1 MKKIKYII
9 IACVCALMTGC
20 MAGEDYGFDTDWSAP
35 NTENAYGNADL
46 KETNVITVKE
56 LLDRYVNPMTDAN
69 DTVMIRE
76 DVQIKVIVTGNDI
89 EGNIYNEV
97 AVKDET
103 GAILICISQGGL
115 YGYLPVGKEILVD
128 LKGLH
133 IGLYGNQPQIGVA
146 YTNSSGKVFP
156 SRMSR
161 NTWQKHF
168 KFVNI
173 NFNSLHEVVPEE
185 FDVTRMQDVEYVKAC
200 RGKLMTV
207 KGVDMYIQEK
217 ETKKIIKADG
227 ETMVWASD
235 AEKDAGNGV
244 SRPIGINGNVPM
256 SGQFASFVVRSST
269 YADFAAQVMPKEKVN
284 LTGIFTVYANNPDRY
299 GYTWQIL
306 LREGSDVEEIK
317 SSEK

>member
-1 MKKIKYII
+1 MKYIL

-35 NTENAYGNADL
+35 NTDNAYGNPEIQ
-46 KETNVITVKE
+46 ETNVITVKE
-56 LLDRYVNPMTDAN
+56 LLDRYVNPMTAAN
-69 DTVMIRE
+69 DTTMIRE
-76 DVQIKVIVTGNDI
+76 DIQIKVIVTGNDI

-103 GAILICISQGGL
+103 GAILICIAQGGL

-146 YTNSSGKVFP
+146 YTNASGRTFP
-156 SRMSR
+156 SRMNR
-161 NTWQKHF
+161 NIWQKHF
-168 KFVNI
+168 KYVDAGFT
-173 NFNSLHEVVPEE
+173 HEVAPEE

-207 KGVDMYIQEK
+207 KGVTMAE
-217 ETKKIIKADG
+217 ADG
-227 ETMVWASD
+227 IKVWASE

-244 SRPIGINGNVPM
+244 SRSIAVNGKVPM
-256 SGQFASFVVRSST
+256 SGQYASFVVRSST
-269 YADFAAQVMPKEKVN
+269 YADFAAQVMPTGKIN

-306 LREGSDVEEIK
+306 LREGTDVEIAE
-317 SSEK
+317 

>member
-1 MKKIKYII
+1 MKKMKYILM
-9 IACVCALMTGC
+9 AFVCAMMAGC

-35 NTENAYGNADL
+35 NTDNAYGNAEL

-56 LLDRYVNPMTDAN
+56 LLDRYVNPMKSAN
-69 DTVMIRE
+69 DTLLIK
-76 DVQIKVIVTGNDI
+76 DDIQIKVIVTGNDI

-103 GAILICISQGGL
+103 GAILICISQGGI

-133 IGLYGNQPQIGVA
+133 IGLYGNQPQIGVS
-146 YTNSSGKVFP
+146 YTNTSGKTFP

-161 NTWQKHF
+161 VLWQQHF
-168 KFVNI
+168 KYVNAAET
-173 NFNSLHEVVPEE
+173 HEVVPEE
-185 FDVTRMQDVEYVKAC
+185 FDVTRMQDAEYVKAC

-207 KGVDMYIQEK
+207 KDVTMAE
-217 ETKKIIKADG
+217 ADG
-227 ETMVWASD
+227 TKVWASD

-244 SRPIGINGNVPM
+244 SRSIAVNGKVPM
-256 SGQFASFVVRSST
+256 SGNYASFVVRSST
-269 YADFAAQVMPKEKVN
+269 YADFAAQAMPTGKIN
-284 LTGIFTVYANNPDRY
+284 LTGIFTVYANDPSRY

-306 LREGSDVEEIK
+306 LREGTDVEEIK
-317 SSEK
+317 

>member
-1 MKKIKYII
+1 MKYIL

-35 NTENAYGNADL
+35 NTDNAYGNPEIQ
-46 KETNVITVKE
+46 ETNVITVKE
-56 LLDRYVNPMTDAN
+56 LLSRYVDPMAAAN
-69 DTVMIRE
+69 DTIMIRE

-103 GAILICISQGGL
+103 GAILICIAQGGL

-146 YTNSSGKVFP
+146 YTNASGKTFP
-156 SRMSR
+156 SRMNR
-161 NTWQKHF
+161 NIWQKHF
-168 KFVNI
+168 KYVDAGFT
-173 NFNSLHEVVPEE
+173 HEVAPEE

-207 KGVDMYIQEK
+207 KGVTMAE
-217 ETKKIIKADG
+217 ADG
-227 ETMVWASD
+227 VKVWASD

-244 SRPIGINGNVPM
+244 SRSIAVDGKVPM
-256 SGQFASFVVRSST
+256 SGQYASFVVRSST

-284 LTGIFTVYANNPDRY
+284 LTGIFTVYANNPKNY

-306 LREGSDVEEIK
+306 LRQGTDVEIAE
-317 SSEK
+317 

>member
-1 MKKIKYII
+1 MKYIL

-35 NTENAYGNADL
+35 DTDNAYGNPEL
-46 KETNVITVKE
+46 QETNVITVKE
-56 LLDRYVNPMTDAN
+56 LLSRYVDPMTAAN
-69 DTVMIRE
+69 DTTMIRE

-103 GAILICISQGGL
+103 GAILICIAQGGL

-146 YTNSSGKVFP
+146 YTNASGKTFP
-156 SRMSR
+156 SRMNR
-161 NTWQKHF
+161 NIWQKHF
-168 KFVNI
+168 KYVDAGFT
-173 NFNSLHEVVPEE
+173 HEVAPEE

-207 KGVDMYIQEK
+207 KGVEMYITDSKTGQFK
-217 ETKKIIKADG
+217 KADG
-227 ETMVWASD
+227 KTMVWASE

-244 SRPIGINGNVPM
+244 SRPISINGNIPT
-256 SGQFASFVVRSST
+256 SGSYAAFVVRSST
-269 YADFAAQVMPKEKVN
+269 YADFAALAMPAEKVN

-306 LREGSDVEEIK
+306 LREGTDIEIA
-317 SSEK
+317 E

>member
-1 MKKIKYII
+1 MKYIL

-35 NTENAYGNADL
+35 NTDNAYGNPEIQ
-46 KETNVITVKE
+46 ETNVITVKE
-56 LLDRYVNPMTDAN
+56 LLDRYVNPMTAAN
-69 DTVMIRE
+69 DTTMIRE

-103 GAILICISQGGL
+103 GAILICIAQGGL

-146 YTNSSGKVFP
+146 YTNASGRTFP
-156 SRMSR
+156 SRMNR
-161 NTWQKHF
+161 NIWQKHF
-168 KFVNI
+168 KYVDAGFT
-173 NFNSLHEVVPEE
+173 HEVAPEE

-207 KGVDMYIQEK
+207 KGVTMAE
-217 ETKKIIKADG
+217 ADG
-227 ETMVWASD
+227 IKVWASE

-244 SRPIGINGNVPM
+244 SRSIAVNGKVPM
-256 SGQFASFVVRSST
+256 SGNYASFVVRSST
-269 YADFAAQVMPKEKVN
+269 YADFAAQVMPTGKVN

-306 LREGSDVEEIK
+306 LREGTDVEIAE
-317 SSEK
+317 

>member
-1 MKKIKYII
+1 MKYIL

-35 NTENAYGNADL
+35 NTDNAYGNPEIQ
-46 KETNVITVKE
+46 ETNVITVKE
-56 LLDRYVNPMTDAN
+56 LLDRYVNPMTAAN
-69 DTVMIRE
+69 DTTMIRE

-103 GAILICISQGGL
+103 GAILICIAQGGL

-146 YTNSSGKVFP
+146 YTNASGRTFP
-156 SRMSR
+156 SRMNR
-161 NTWQKHF
+161 NIWQKHF
-168 KFVNI
+168 KYVDAGFT
-173 NFNSLHEVVPEE
+173 HEVAPEE

-207 KGVDMYIQEK
+207 KGVTMAE
-217 ETKKIIKADG
+217 ADG
-227 ETMVWASD
+227 IKVWASE

-244 SRPIGINGNVPM
+244 SRSIAVNGKVPM
-256 SGQFASFVVRSST
+256 SGNYASFVVRSST
-269 YADFAAQVMPKEKVN
+269 YADFAAQVMPTGKIN

-306 LREGSDVEEIK
+306 LREGTDVEIAE
-317 SSEK
+317 

>member
-1 MKKIKYII
+1 MKYIL

-35 NTENAYGNADL
+35 NTDNAYGNPEIQ
-46 KETNVITVKE
+46 ETNVITVKE
-56 LLDRYVNPMTDAN
+56 LLDRYVNLMTAAN
-69 DTVMIRE
+69 DTTMIRE

-103 GAILICISQGGL
+103 GAILICIAQGGL

-146 YTNSSGKVFP
+146 YTNSSGKTFP
-156 SRMSR
+156 SRMNR
-161 NTWQKHF
+161 NIWQKHF
-168 KFVNI
+168 KYVDAGFT
-173 NFNSLHEVVPEE
+173 HEVTPEE

-207 KGVDMYIQEK
+207 KGVTMAE
-217 ETKKIIKADG
+217 ADG
-227 ETMVWASD
+227 VKVWASE

-244 SRPIGINGNVPM
+244 SRSIAVNGKVPM
-256 SGQFASFVVRSST
+256 SGNYASFVVRSST
-269 YADFAAQVMPKEKVN
+269 YADFAAQVMPTGKIN

-306 LREGSDVEEIK
+306 LREGTDVEIAE
-317 SSEK
+317 

>member
-1 MKKIKYII
+1 MKKMKYIL

-56 LLDRYVNPMTDAN
+56 LLDRYVNPMTNAN
-69 DTVMIRE
+69 DTTMIRE

-133 IGLYGNQPQIGVA
+133 VGLYGNQPQIGVA
-146 YTNSSGKVFP
+146 YTNTSGKTFP
-156 SRMSR
+156 SRMNR

-168 KFVNI
+168 KYVDA
-173 NFNSLHEVVPEE
+173 NFTHEVVPEE
-185 FDVTRMQDVEYVKAC
+185 FDVTRMQDADYVKAC

-207 KGVDMYIQEK
+207 KGVTMAE
-217 ETKKIIKADG
+217 ADG
-227 ETMVWASD
+227 KKVWASD

-244 SRPIGINGNVPM
+244 SRSIAIDGKVPM
-256 SGQFASFVVRSST
+256 SGQYASFVVRSST
-269 YADFAAQVMPKEKVN
+269 YADFAAQVMPTGKIN

-306 LREGSDVEEIK
+306 LREGSDIEEITN
-317 SSEK
+317 SEK

>member
-1 MKKIKYII
+1 MKYIL
-9 IACVCALMTGC
+9 IASVCALMTGC

-35 NTENAYGNADL
+35 NTDNAYGNPEIQ
-46 KETNVITVKE
+46 ETNVITVKE
-56 LLDRYVNPMTDAN
+56 LLDRYVNPMTAAN
-69 DTVMIRE
+69 DTTMIRE

-103 GAILICISQGGL
+103 GAILICIAQGGL

-146 YTNSSGKVFP
+146 YTNASGKTFP
-156 SRMSR
+156 SRMNR
-161 NTWQKHF
+161 NIWQKHF
-168 KFVNI
+168 KYVDAGFT
-173 NFNSLHEVVPEE
+173 HEVAPEE

-207 KGVDMYIQEK
+207 KGVEMAE
-217 ETKKIIKADG
+217 ADG
-227 ETMVWASD
+227 VKVWASD

-244 SRPIGINGNVPM
+244 SRSIAVDGQVPMNGNY
-256 SGQFASFVVRSST
+256 ASFVVRSST
-269 YADFAAQVMPKEKVN
+269 YADFAAQVMPTGKIN
-284 LTGIFTVYANNPDRY
+284 LTGIFTVYANDPKKW

-306 LREGSDVEEIK
+306 LREDTDVEIAE
-317 SSEK
+317 

>member
-1 MKKIKYII
+1 MKYIL

-35 NTENAYGNADL
+35 NTDNAYGNPEIQ
-46 KETNVITVKE
+46 ETNVITVKE
-56 LLDRYVNPMTDAN
+56 LLDRYVNPMTAAN
-69 DTVMIRE
+69 DTTMIRE

-103 GAILICISQGGL
+103 GAILICIAQGGL

-146 YTNSSGKVFP
+146 YTNASGRTFP
-156 SRMSR
+156 SRMNR
-161 NTWQKHF
+161 NIWQKHF
-168 KFVNI
+168 KYVDAGFT
-173 NFNSLHEVVPEE
+173 HEVAPEE

-207 KGVDMYIQEK
+207 KGVTMAE
-217 ETKKIIKADG
+217 ADG
-227 ETMVWASD
+227 IKVWASE

-244 SRPIGINGNVPM
+244 SRSIAVNGKVPM
-256 SGQFASFVVRSST
+256 SGNSASFVVRSST
-269 YADFAAQVMPKEKVN
+269 YADFAAQVMPTGKIN

-306 LREGSDVEEIK
+306 LRQGTDVEIAE
-317 SSEK
+317 

>member
-1 MKKIKYII
+1 MKKMKYIL

-35 NTENAYGNADL
+35 DTDNAYGNPEL
-46 KETNVITVKE
+46 QETNVITVKE
-56 LLDRYVNPMTDAN
+56 LLSRYVDPMTAAN
-69 DTVMIRE
+69 DTTMIRE

-103 GAILICISQGGL
+103 GAILICIAQGGL

-146 YTNSSGKVFP
+146 YTNASGKTFP
-156 SRMSR
+156 SRMNR
-161 NTWQKHF
+161 NIWQKHF
-168 KFVNI
+168 KYVDAGFT
-173 NFNSLHEVVPEE
+173 HEVAPEE

-207 KGVDMYIQEK
+207 KGVTMAE
-217 ETKKIIKADG
+217 ADG
-227 ETMVWASD
+227 VKVWASD

-244 SRPIGINGNVPM
+244 SRSIAVDGKVPM
-256 SGQFASFVVRSST
+256 SGQYASFVVRSST

-284 LTGIFTVYANNPDRY
+284 LTGIFTVYANNPKNY

-306 LREGSDVEEIK
+306 LRQGTDVEIAE
-317 SSEK
+317 

>member
-1 MKKIKYII
+1 MKKMKYIL

-35 NTENAYGNADL
+35 DTDNAYGNPEL
-46 KETNVITVKE
+46 QETNVITVKE
-56 LLDRYVNPMTDAN
+56 LLSRYVDPMTAAN
-69 DTVMIRE
+69 DTTMIRE

-103 GAILICISQGGL
+103 GAILICIAQGGL

-146 YTNSSGKVFP
+146 YTNASGKTFP
-156 SRMSR
+156 SRMNR
-161 NTWQKHF
+161 NIWQKHF
-168 KFVNI
+168 KYVDAGFT
-173 NFNSLHEVVPEE
+173 HEVAPEL

-207 KGVDMYIQEK
+207 KGVTMAE
-217 ETKKIIKADG
+217 ADG
-227 ETMVWASD
+227 VKVWASD

-244 SRPIGINGNVPM
+244 SRSIAVDGKVPM
-256 SGQFASFVVRSST
+256 SGQYASFVVRSST

-284 LTGIFTVYANNPDRY
+284 LTGIFTVYANNPKNY

-306 LREGSDVEEIK
+306 LRQGTDVEIAE
-317 SSEK
+317 

>member
-1 MKKIKYII
+1 MKYIL

-35 NTENAYGNADL
+35 NTDNAYGNPEIQ
-46 KETNVITVKE
+46 ETNVITVKE
-56 LLDRYVNPMTDAN
+56 LLDRYVNPMTAAN
-69 DTVMIRE
+69 DTTMIRE

-103 GAILICISQGGL
+103 GAILICIAQGGL

-146 YTNSSGKVFP
+146 YTNASGKTFP
-156 SRMSR
+156 SRMNR
-161 NTWQKHF
+161 NIWQKHF
-168 KFVNI
+168 KYVDAGFT
-173 NFNSLHEVVPEE
+173 HEVTPEE

-207 KGVDMYIQEK
+207 KGVTMAEADKEK
-217 ETKKIIKADG
+217 KV
-227 ETMVWASD
+227 VWASE

-244 SRPIGINGNVPM
+244 SRSIAVNGKVPM
-256 SGQFASFVVRSST
+256 SGNYASFVVRSST
-269 YADFAAQVMPKEKVN
+269 YADFAAQVMPTGKIN

-306 LREGSDVEEIK
+306 LREGTDVEIAE
-317 SSEK
+317 

>member
-1 MKKIKYII
+1 MKKMKYIL

-35 NTENAYGNADL
+35 NTDNAYGNPEIQ
-46 KETNVITVKE
+46 ETNVITVKE
-56 LLDRYVNPMTDAN
+56 LLDRYVNPMTAAN
-69 DTVMIRE
+69 DTTMIRE

-103 GAILICISQGGL
+103 GAILICIAQGGL

-146 YTNSSGKVFP
+146 YTNASGRTFP
-156 SRMSR
+156 SRMNR
-161 NTWQKHF
+161 NIWQKHF
-168 KFVNI
+168 KYVDAGFT
-173 NFNSLHEVVPEE
+173 HEVAPEE

-207 KGVDMYIQEK
+207 KGVTMAE
-217 ETKKIIKADG
+217 ADG
-227 ETMVWASD
+227 IKVWASE

-244 SRPIGINGNVPM
+244 SRSIAVNGKVPM
-256 SGQFASFVVRSST
+256 SGNYASFVVRSST
-269 YADFAAQVMPKEKVN
+269 YADFAAQVMPTGKIN

-306 LREGSDVEEIK
+306 LREGTDVEIAE
-317 SSEK
+317 

>member
-1 MKKIKYII
+1 MKYIL

-35 NTENAYGNADL
+35 NTDNAYGNPEIQ
-46 KETNVITVKE
+46 ETNVITVKE
-56 LLDRYVNPMTDAN
+56 LLDRYVNPMTAAN
-69 DTVMIRE
+69 DTTMIRE

-103 GAILICISQGGL
+103 GAILICIAQGGL

-146 YTNSSGKVFP
+146 YTNSSGKTFP
-156 SRMSR
+156 SRMNR
-161 NTWQKHF
+161 NIWQKHF
-168 KFVNI
+168 KYVDAGFT
-173 NFNSLHEVVPEE
+173 HEVTPEE

-207 KGVDMYIQEK
+207 KGVTMAE
-217 ETKKIIKADG
+217 ADG
-227 ETMVWASD
+227 VKVWASE

-244 SRPIGINGNVPM
+244 SRSIAVNGKVPM
-256 SGQFASFVVRSST
+256 SGNYASFVVRSST
-269 YADFAAQVMPKEKVN
+269 YADFAAQVMPTGKIN

-306 LREGSDVEEIK
+306 LREGTDVEIAE
-317 SSEK
+317 

>member
-1 MKKIKYII
+1 MKYIL

-35 NTENAYGNADL
+35 NTDNAYGNPEIQ
-46 KETNVITVKE
+46 ETNVITVKE
-56 LLDRYVNPMTDAN
+56 LLSRYVDPMTAAN
-69 DTVMIRE
+69 DTTMIRE

-103 GAILICISQGGL
+103 GAILICIAQGGL

-146 YTNSSGKVFP
+146 YTNASGKTFP
-156 SRMSR
+156 SRMNR
-161 NTWQKHF
+161 NIWQKHF
-168 KFVNI
+168 KYVDAGFT
-173 NFNSLHEVVPEE
+173 HEVAPEE

-207 KGVDMYIQEK
+207 KGVTMAE
-217 ETKKIIKADG
+217 ADG
-227 ETMVWASD
+227 VKVWASD

-244 SRPIGINGNVPM
+244 SRSIAVNGKVPM
-256 SGQFASFVVRSST
+256 SGQYASFVVRSST

-284 LTGIFTVYANNPDRY
+284 LTGIFTVYANNPKNY

-306 LREGSDVEEIK
+306 LRQGIDVEIAE
-317 SSEK
+317 

>member
-1 MKKIKYII
+1 MKKMKYIL

-35 NTENAYGNADL
+35 DTDNAYGNPEL
-46 KETNVITVKE
+46 QETNVITVKE
-56 LLDRYVNPMTDAN
+56 LLSRYVDPMTAAN
-69 DTVMIRE
+69 DTTMIRE

-103 GAILICISQGGL
+103 GAILICIAQGGL

-146 YTNSSGKVFP
+146 YTNASGKTFP
-156 SRMSR
+156 SRMNR
-161 NTWQKHF
+161 NIWQKHF
-168 KFVNI
+168 KYVDAGFT
-173 NFNSLHEVVPEE
+173 HEVAPEE

-207 KGVDMYIQEK
+207 KGVTMAE
-217 ETKKIIKADG
+217 ADG
-227 ETMVWASD
+227 VKVWASD

-244 SRPIGINGNVPM
+244 SRSIAVDGKVPM
-256 SGQFASFVVRSST
+256 SGRYASFVVRSST
-269 YADFAAQVMPKEKVN
+269 YADFAAQVMPKEKVY
-284 LTGIFTVYANNPDRY
+284 LTGIFTVYANNPKNY

-306 LREGSDVEEIK
+306 LREGTDIEIA
-317 SSEK
+317 E

>member
-1 MKKIKYII
+1 MKKMKYIL

-35 NTENAYGNADL
+35 NTDNAYGNPEIQ
-46 KETNVITVKE
+46 ETNVITVKE
-56 LLDRYVNPMTDAN
+56 LLDRYVNPMTAAN
-69 DTVMIRE
+69 DTTMIRE

-103 GAILICISQGGL
+103 GAILICIAQGGL

-146 YTNSSGKVFP
+146 YTNSSGKTFP
-156 SRMSR
+156 SRMNR
-161 NTWQKHF
+161 NIWQKHF
-168 KFVNI
+168 KYVDAGFT
-173 NFNSLHEVVPEE
+173 HEVTPEE

-207 KGVDMYIQEK
+207 KGVTMAE
-217 ETKKIIKADG
+217 ADG
-227 ETMVWASD
+227 VKVWASE

-244 SRPIGINGNVPM
+244 SRSIAVNGKVPM
-256 SGQFASFVVRSST
+256 SGNYASFVVRSST
-269 YADFAAQVMPKEKVN
+269 YADFAAQVMPTGKIN

-306 LREGSDVEEIK
+306 LREGTDVEIAE
-317 SSEK
+317 

>member
-1 MKKIKYII
+1 MKYIL

-35 NTENAYGNADL
+35 DTDNAYGNPEL
-46 KETNVITVKE
+46 QETNVITVKE
-56 LLDRYVNPMTDAN
+56 LLSRYVDPMTAAN
-69 DTVMIRE
+69 DTTMIRE

-103 GAILICISQGGL
+103 GAILICIAQGGL

-146 YTNSSGKVFP
+146 YTNASGKTFP
-156 SRMSR
+156 SRMNR
-161 NTWQKHF
+161 NIWQKHF
-168 KFVNI
+168 KYVDAGFT
-173 NFNSLHEVVPEE
+173 HEVAPEE

-207 KGVDMYIQEK
+207 KGVTMAE
-217 ETKKIIKADG
+217 ADG
-227 ETMVWASD
+227 VKVWASD

-244 SRPIGINGNVPM
+244 SRSIAVDGKVPM
-256 SGQFASFVVRSST
+256 SGQYASFVVRSST

-284 LTGIFTVYANNPDRY
+284 LTGIFTVYANNPKNY

-306 LREGSDVEEIK
+306 LRQGTDVEIAE
-317 SSEK
+317 

>member
-1 MKKIKYII
+1 MKKMKYIL

-35 NTENAYGNADL
+35 DTDNAYGNPEL
-46 KETNVITVKE
+46 QETNVITVKE
-56 LLDRYVNPMTDAN
+56 LLSRYVDPMTAAN
-69 DTVMIRE
+69 DTTMIRE

-103 GAILICISQGGL
+103 GAILICIAQGGL

-146 YTNSSGKVFP
+146 YTNASGKTFP
-156 SRMSR
+156 SRMNR
-161 NTWQKHF
+161 NIWQKHF
-168 KFVNI
+168 KYVDAGFT
-173 NFNSLHEVVPEE
+173 HEVAPEE

-207 KGVDMYIQEK
+207 KGVTMAE
-217 ETKKIIKADG
+217 ADG
-227 ETMVWASD
+227 VKVWASD
-235 AEKDAGNGV
+235 AEKDKGNGV
-244 SRPIGINGNVPM
+244 SRSIAVNGKVPM
-256 SGQFASFVVRSST
+256 SGNYASFVVRSST

-284 LTGIFTVYANNPDRY
+284 LTGIFTVYANDPKKW

-306 LREGSDVEEIK
+306 LRQGADVKIAE
-317 SSEK
+317 

>member
-1 MKKIKYII
+1 MKKMKYILM
-9 IACVCALMTGC
+9 AFVCAMMAGC

-35 NTENAYGNADL
+35 NTDNAYGNAEL

-56 LLDRYVNPMTDAN
+56 LLDRYVNPMKSAN
-69 DTVMIRE
+69 DTLLIK
-76 DVQIKVIVTGNDI
+76 DDIQIKVIVTGNDI

-133 IGLYGNQPQIGVA
+133 IGLYGNQPQIGVS
-146 YTNSSGKVFP
+146 YTNTSGKTFP
-156 SRMSR
+156 SRMNR
-161 NTWQKHF
+161 VLWQQHF
-168 KFVNI
+168 KYVNAAET
-173 NFNSLHEVVPEE
+173 HDVVPEE
-185 FDVTRMQDVEYVKAC
+185 FDVTRMQDAEYVKAC

-207 KGVDMYIQEK
+207 KDVTIAE
-217 ETKKIIKADG
+217 ADG
-227 ETMVWASD
+227 TKVWASD

-244 SRPIGINGNVPM
+244 SRSIAVNGKVPM
-256 SGQFASFVVRSST
+256 SGNYASFVVRSST
-269 YADFAAQVMPKEKVN
+269 YADFAAQAMPTGKIN
-284 LTGIFTVYANNPDRY
+284 LTGIFTVYANDPSRY

-306 LREGSDVEEIK
+306 LREGTDVEEIK
-317 SSEK
+317 

>member
-1 MKKIKYII
+1 MKKMKYIL

-35 NTENAYGNADL
+35 NTDNAYGNPEL
-46 KETNVITVKE
+46 QETNVITVKE
-56 LLDRYVNPMTDAN
+56 LLSRYVDPMTAAN
-69 DTVMIRE
+69 DTTMIRE

-103 GAILICISQGGL
+103 GAILICIAQGGL

-146 YTNSSGKVFP
+146 YTNASGKTFP
-156 SRMSR
+156 SRMNR
-161 NTWQKHF
+161 NIWQKHF
-168 KFVNI
+168 KYVDAGFT
-173 NFNSLHEVVPEE
+173 HEVAPEE

-207 KGVDMYIQEK
+207 KDVEMAE
-217 ETKKIIKADG
+217 ADG
-227 ETMVWASD
+227 VKVWASD

-244 SRPIGINGNVPM
+244 SRSIAVDGKVPMNGNY
-256 SGQFASFVVRSST
+256 ASFVVRSST
-269 YADFAAQVMPKEKVN
+269 YADFAAQVMPTGKIN
-284 LTGIFTVYANNPDRY
+284 LTGIFTVYANDPQKW

-306 LREGSDVEEIK
+306 LREGTDVEIAE
-317 SSEK
+317 

>member
-1 MKKIKYII
+1 MKKMKYIL

-35 NTENAYGNADL
+35 NTDNAYGNPEIQ
-46 KETNVITVKE
+46 ETNVITVKE
-56 LLDRYVNPMTDAN
+56 LLDRYVNPMTAAN
-69 DTVMIRE
+69 DTTMIRE

-103 GAILICISQGGL
+103 GAILICIAQGGL

-146 YTNSSGKVFP
+146 YTNSSGKTFP
-156 SRMSR
+156 SRMNR

-168 KFVNI
+168 KYVDAGFT
-173 NFNSLHEVVPEE
+173 HEVAPEE

-207 KGVDMYIQEK
+207 KGVTMAEADKEK
-217 ETKKIIKADG
+217 KV
-227 ETMVWASD
+227 VWASE

-244 SRPIGINGNVPM
+244 SRSIAVNGKVPM
-256 SGQFASFVVRSST
+256 SGNYASFVVRSST
-269 YADFAAQVMPKEKVN
+269 YADFAAQVMPTGKIN
-284 LTGIFTVYANNPDRY
+284 LTGIFTVYANDPKKW

-306 LREGSDVEEIK
+306 LREGTDVEIAE
-317 SSEK
+317 

>member
-1 MKKIKYII
+1 MKYIL

-35 NTENAYGNADL
+35 NTDNAYGNPEIQ
-46 KETNVITVKE
+46 ETNVITVKE
-56 LLDRYVNPMTDAN
+56 LLDRYVNPMTAAN
-69 DTVMIRE
+69 DTTMIRE

-103 GAILICISQGGL
+103 GAILICIAQGGL

-146 YTNSSGKVFP
+146 YTNASGRTFP
-156 SRMSR
+156 SRMNR
-161 NTWQKHF
+161 NIWQKHF
-168 KFVNI
+168 KYVDAGFT
-173 NFNSLHEVVPEE
+173 HEVAPEE

-207 KGVDMYIQEK
+207 KGVTMAE
-217 ETKKIIKADG
+217 ADG
-227 ETMVWASD
+227 IKVWASE

-244 SRPIGINGNVPM
+244 SRSIAVNGKVPM
-256 SGQFASFVVRSST
+256 SGNYASFVVRSST
-269 YADFAAQVMPKEKVN
+269 YADFAAQVMPTSKIN

-306 LREGSDVEEIK
+306 LRQGTDVEIAE
-317 SSEK
+317 

>member
-1 MKKIKYII
+1 MKYIL

-35 NTENAYGNADL
+35 NTDNAYGNPEIQ
-46 KETNVITVKE
+46 ETNVITVKE
-56 LLDRYVNPMTDAN
+56 LLDRYVNPMTAAN
-69 DTVMIRE
+69 DTTMIRE

-103 GAILICISQGGL
+103 GAILICIAQGGL

-146 YTNSSGKVFP
+146 YTNASGKTFP
-156 SRMSR
+156 SRMNR
-161 NTWQKHF
+161 NIWQKHF
-168 KFVNI
+168 KYVDAGFT
-173 NFNSLHEVVPEE
+173 HEVTPEE

-207 KGVDMYIQEK
+207 KGVTMAE
-217 ETKKIIKADG
+217 ADG
-227 ETMVWASD
+227 IKVWASE

-244 SRPIGINGNVPM
+244 SRSIAVNGKVPM
-256 SGQFASFVVRSST
+256 SGNYASFVVRSST
-269 YADFAAQVMPKEKVN
+269 YADFAAQVMPTEKIN

-306 LREGSDVEEIK
+306 LREGTDVEIAE
-317 SSEK
+317 

>member
-1 MKKIKYII
+1 MKYIL

-35 NTENAYGNADL
+35 NTDNAYGNPEL
-46 KETNVITVKE
+46 QETNVITVKE
-56 LLDRYVNPMTDAN
+56 LLDRYVDPMTAAN
-69 DTVMIRE
+69 DTTMIRE

-103 GAILICISQGGL
+103 GAILICIAQGGL

-146 YTNSSGKVFP
+146 YTNASGKTFP
-156 SRMSR
+156 SRMNR
-161 NTWQKHF
+161 NIWQKHF
-168 KFVNI
+168 KYVDAGFT
-173 NFNSLHEVVPEE
+173 HEVAPEE

-207 KGVDMYIQEK
+207 KGVTMAE
-217 ETKKIIKADG
+217 ADG
-227 ETMVWASD
+227 VKVWASD

-244 SRPIGINGNVPM
+244 SRSIAVNGKVPM
-256 SGQFASFVVRSST
+256 SGQYASFVVRSST

-306 LREGSDVEEIK
+306 LRQGTDVEIAE
-317 SSEK
+317 

>member
-1 MKKIKYII
+1 MKYIL

-35 NTENAYGNADL
+35 NTDNAYGNPEIQ
-46 KETNVITVKE
+46 ETNVITVKE
-56 LLDRYVNPMTDAN
+56 LLDRYVNPMTAAN
-69 DTVMIRE
+69 DTTMIRE

-103 GAILICISQGGL
+103 GAILICIAQGGL

-146 YTNSSGKVFP
+146 YTNASGRTFP
-156 SRMSR
+156 SRMNR
-161 NTWQKHF
+161 NIWQKHF
-168 KFVNI
+168 KYVDAGFT
-173 NFNSLHEVVPEE
+173 HEVAPEE

-207 KGVDMYIQEK
+207 KGVTMAEANKEK
-217 ETKKIIKADG
+217 KV
-227 ETMVWASD
+227 VWASE

-244 SRPIGINGNVPM
+244 SRSIAVNGKVPM
-256 SGQFASFVVRSST
+256 SGNYASFVVRSST
-269 YADFAAQVMPKEKVN
+269 YADFAAQVMPTGKIN

-306 LREGSDVEEIK
+306 LREGTDVEIAE
-317 SSEK
+317 

>member
-1 MKKIKYII
+1 MKYIL

-35 NTENAYGNADL
+35 NTDNAYGNPEL
-46 KETNVITVKE
+46 QETNVITVKE
-56 LLDRYVNPMTDAN
+56 LLSRYVDPMTAAN
-69 DTVMIRE
+69 DTTMIRE

-103 GAILICISQGGL
+103 GAILICIAQGGL

-146 YTNSSGKVFP
+146 YTNASGKTFP
-156 SRMSR
+156 SRMNR
-161 NTWQKHF
+161 NIWQKHF
-168 KFVNI
+168 KYVDAGFT
-173 NFNSLHEVVPEE
+173 HEVAPEE

-207 KGVDMYIQEK
+207 KGVTMAE
-217 ETKKIIKADG
+217 ADG
-227 ETMVWASD
+227 VKVWASD

-244 SRPIGINGNVPM
+244 SRSIAVNGKVPM
-256 SGQFASFVVRSST
+256 SGQYASFVVRSST

-306 LREGSDVEEIK
+306 LRQGTDVEIAE
-317 SSEK
+317 

>member
-1 MKKIKYII
+1 MKYIL

-35 NTENAYGNADL
+35 NTDNAYGNPEIQ
-46 KETNVITVKE
+46 ETNVITVKE
-56 LLDRYVNPMTDAN
+56 LLDRYVNPMTAAN
-69 DTVMIRE
+69 DTTMIRE

-103 GAILICISQGGL
+103 GAILICIAQGGL

-146 YTNSSGKVFP
+146 YTNSSGKTFP
-156 SRMSR
+156 SRMNR
-161 NTWQKHF
+161 NIWQKHF
-168 KFVNI
+168 KYVDAGFT
-173 NFNSLHEVVPEE
+173 HEVTPEE

-207 KGVDMYIQEK
+207 KGVTMAEAD
-217 ETKKIIKADG
+217 KKKKV
-227 ETMVWASD
+227 VWASE

-244 SRPIGINGNVPM
+244 SRSIAVNGKVPM
-256 SGQFASFVVRSST
+256 SGQYASFVVRSST
-269 YADFAAQVMPKEKVN
+269 YADFAAQVMPTGKIN

-306 LREGSDVEEIK
+306 LREGTDVEIAE
-317 SSEK
+317 

>member
-1 MKKIKYII
+1 MKYIL

-35 NTENAYGNADL
+35 DTDNAYGNPEL
-46 KETNVITVKE
+46 QETNVITVKE
-56 LLDRYVNPMTDAN
+56 LLSRYVDPMTAAN
-69 DTVMIRE
+69 DTTMIRE

-103 GAILICISQGGL
+103 GAILICIAQGGL

-146 YTNSSGKVFP
+146 YTNASGKTFP
-156 SRMSR
+156 SRMNR
-161 NTWQKHF
+161 NIWQKHF
-168 KFVNI
+168 KYVDAGFT
-173 NFNSLHEVVPEE
+173 HEVAPEE

-207 KGVDMYIQEK
+207 KGVTMAE
-217 ETKKIIKADG
+217 ADG
-227 ETMVWASD
+227 VKVWASD
-235 AEKDAGNGV
+235 AEKDKGNGV
-244 SRPIGINGNVPM
+244 SRSIAVNGKVPM
-256 SGQFASFVVRSST
+256 SGNYASFVVRSST

-284 LTGIFTVYANNPDRY
+284 LTGIFTVYANDPKKW

-306 LREGSDVEEIK
+306 LRQGADVKIAE
-317 SSEK
+317 

>member
-1 MKKIKYII
+1 MKYIL

-35 NTENAYGNADL
+35 NTDNAYGNPEL

-56 LLDRYVNPMTDAN
+56 LLSRYVDPMTAAN
-69 DTVMIRE
+69 DTTMIRE

-103 GAILICISQGGL
+103 GAILICIAQGGL

-146 YTNSSGKVFP
+146 YTNASGKTFP
-156 SRMSR
+156 SRMNR
-161 NTWQKHF
+161 NIWQKHF
-168 KFVNI
+168 KYVDAGFT
-173 NFNSLHEVVPEE
+173 HEVAPEE

-207 KGVDMYIQEK
+207 KDVEMAE
-217 ETKKIIKADG
+217 ADG
-227 ETMVWASD
+227 VKVWASD
-235 AEKDAGNGV
+235 AEKDKGNGV
-244 SRPIGINGNVPM
+244 SRSIAVNGKVPT
-256 SGQFASFVVRSST
+256 SGNYASLVVRSST
-269 YADFAAQVMPKEKVN
+269 YADFAAQVMPKAKVN
-284 LTGIFTVYANNPDRY
+284 LTGIFTVYANDPKKW

-306 LREGSDVEEIK
+306 LRQGSDVEIAE
-317 SSEK
+317 

>member
-103 GAILICISQGGL
+103 GAILICIAQGGL

-133 IGLYGNQPQIGVA
+133 VGLYGNQPQIGVA
-146 YTNSSGKVFP
+146 YTNASKKVFP

-161 NTWQKHF
+161 NIWQKHF
-168 KFVNI
+168 KYVDI
-173 NFNSLHEVVPEE
+173 NTIHEVVPEE
-185 FDVTRMQDVEYVKAC
+185 FDVNRMQDADYVKAC

-207 KGVDMYIQEK
+207 KGVTMAE
-217 ETKKIIKADG
+217 ADG
-227 ETMVWASD
+227 KNMWASGT
-235 AEKDAGNGV
+235 EPDAGNGV
-244 SRPIGINGNVPM
+244 SRSIAVNGKVPM
-256 SGQFASFVVRSST
+256 SGQYASFVVRSST
-269 YADFAAQVMPKEKVN
+269 YADFAAQVMPTGKIN

-306 LREGSDVEEIK
+306 LREGSDVEEITN
-317 SSEK
+317 SEK

>member
-1 MKKIKYII
+1 MKYIL

-35 NTENAYGNADL
+35 NTDNAYGNPEIQ
-46 KETNVITVKE
+46 ETNVITVKE
-56 LLDRYVNPMTDAN
+56 LLDRYVNPMTAAN
-69 DTVMIRE
+69 DTTMIRE

-103 GAILICISQGGL
+103 GAILICIAQGGL

-146 YTNSSGKVFP
+146 YTNSSGKTFP
-156 SRMSR
+156 SRMNR
-161 NTWQKHF
+161 NIWQKHF
-168 KFVNI
+168 KYVDAGFT
-173 NFNSLHEVVPEE
+173 HEVTPEE

-207 KGVDMYIQEK
+207 KGVTMAE
-217 ETKKIIKADG
+217 ADG
-227 ETMVWASD
+227 VKVWASD

-244 SRPIGINGNVPM
+244 SRSIAVNGKVPM
-256 SGQFASFVVRSST
+256 SGQYASFVVRSST
-269 YADFAAQVMPKEKVN
+269 YADFAAQVMPTGKIN

-306 LREGSDVEEIK
+306 LREGTDVEIAE
-317 SSEK
+317 

>member
-1 MKKIKYII
+1 MKYIL

-35 NTENAYGNADL
+35 NTDNAYGNPEL
-46 KETNVITVKE
+46 QETNVITVKE
-56 LLDRYVNPMTDAN
+56 LLSRYVDPMTAAN
-69 DTVMIRE
+69 DTTMIRE

-103 GAILICISQGGL
+103 GAILICIAQGGL

-146 YTNSSGKVFP
+146 YTNASGKTFP
-156 SRMSR
+156 SRMNR
-161 NTWQKHF
+161 NIWQKHF
-168 KFVNI
+168 KYVDAGFT
-173 NFNSLHEVVPEE
+173 HEVAPEE

-207 KGVDMYIQEK
+207 KGVTMAE
-217 ETKKIIKADG
+217 ADG
-227 ETMVWASD
+227 VKVWASD

-244 SRPIGINGNVPM
+244 SRSIAVNGKVPM
-256 SGQFASFVVRSST
+256 SGNYASFVVRSST
-269 YADFAAQVMPKEKVN
+269 YADFAAQVMPTGKIN
-284 LTGIFTVYANNPDRY
+284 LTGIFTVYANNPKNY

-306 LREGSDVEEIK
+306 LRQGTDVEIAE
-317 SSEK
+317 